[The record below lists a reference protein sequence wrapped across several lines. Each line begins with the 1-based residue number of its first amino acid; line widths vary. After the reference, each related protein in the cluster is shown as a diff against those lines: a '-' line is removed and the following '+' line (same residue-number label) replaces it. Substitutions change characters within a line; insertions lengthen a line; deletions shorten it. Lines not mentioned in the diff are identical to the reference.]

1 MRGRGHHRQII
12 ITVNVLILRLDN
24 RFMVTVVN

>member
-12 ITVNVLILRLDN
+12 IAFNVPILRLDS